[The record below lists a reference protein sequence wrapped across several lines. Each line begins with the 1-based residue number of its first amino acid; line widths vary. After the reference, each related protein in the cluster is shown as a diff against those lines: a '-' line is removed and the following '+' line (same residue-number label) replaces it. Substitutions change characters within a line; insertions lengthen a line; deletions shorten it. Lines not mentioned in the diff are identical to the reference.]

1 MKKVGQLMEEM
12 GFNKEAST
20 GSKEAFLKHL
30 MKAAVGV
37 QVTTPTEKK
46 EIIKNNIPQISV
58 SAEKEIQLQF
68 AFIEDDREVS

>member
-30 MKAAVGV
+30 MKAAAGV
-37 QVTTPTEKK
+37 QVTTPTEQK
-46 EIIKNNIPQISV
+46 EIIQNKIPRISA

-68 AFIEDDREVS
+68 SFIEDDREVS